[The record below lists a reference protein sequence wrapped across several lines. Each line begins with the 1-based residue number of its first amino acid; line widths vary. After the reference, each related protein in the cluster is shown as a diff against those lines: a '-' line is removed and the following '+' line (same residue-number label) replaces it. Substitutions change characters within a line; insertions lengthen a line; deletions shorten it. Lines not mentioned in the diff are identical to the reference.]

1 MMKSGSDPHFPPTP
15 DGGGPEIGVRPR
27 FSAAR
32 RFAYFDHDADTGVI
46 GRGATLAEAFVQA
59 AEATFALMCDTD
71 AVQPTERIDVEF
83 TEADPELALVT
94 WLNLL
99 LAHANEQGLA
109 LGRFALAQ
117 AGDRWCGSARGERW
131 HPGLERGT
139 QVKGATLTALKVARD
154 GDGWEARC
162 VVDL

>member
-1 MMKSGSDPHFPPTP
+1 MNAAAAPP
-15 DGGGPEIGVRPR
+15 V
-27 FSAAR
+27 
-32 RFAYFDHDADTGVI
+32 AYFDHDADTGVI
-46 GRGATLAEAFVQA
+46 GRGATLAEAFMHA

-71 AVQPTERIDVEF
+71 AVQLSERIDVAF

-99 LAHANEQGLA
+99 LAHANAHGLA
-109 LGRFALAQ
+109 LGRFVLVQ
-117 AGDRWCGSARGERW
+117 DGDHWRGSARGEPW

-139 QVKGATLTALKVARD
+139 QVKGATLTALKVAPQ